1 MSSDKSKLVLNEMPV
16 AVEDEPNAKRTPT
29 EEEVKKNLVSC
40 FPKSTSFSLYKPDF
54 TCTHKFGNCTKA
66 EKNNPSRLSYN
77 CDNPF
82 QPNSL
87 RVKSLCCIAQLYI
100 YIYIYYI
107 TCKIC
112 TYSISSIFLERKSL
126 LRG

>member
-1 MSSDKSKLVLNEMPV
+1 MSSDKSELVLNEMPV

-29 EEEVKKNLVSC
+29 EKEVKKNLVSC

-54 TCTHKFGNCTKA
+54 TCTHTFG
-66 EKNNPSRLSYN
+66 N

-107 TCKIC
+107 TCNIC
-112 TYSISSIFLERKSL
+112 TYSISSIFLEKKSL